1 MNQQEQPAGLIF
13 KPNFGVF
20 HDISDDSYRR
30 GYADGETAGQQAGY
44 ETGLQAGQQMGRQ
57 QGMEQGKQAEYDRF
71 WNAFQY
77 NGNRTNYDT
86 AFAGDGW
93 TLETFKP
100 KYNISYIASAYMM
113 FRNNTIKTDLTAHLE
128 HLGITLN
135 FGYCSNLQY
144 AFNGCAYTRI
154 CKIDARNIGAIAMSQ
169 TFSNSRNLETI
180 DEIVC
185 ADATRFDGTFNG
197 LENLKNIKFDGAIN
211 SNISFPKSA
220 GLTNASVQSIIEHLK
235 DLTGSAGKTLTFHAD
250 VGARLTDAQKAA
262 VTVKNWT
269 LVC

>member
-1 MNQQEQPAGLIF
+1 MNQQEQPTGLIF

-20 HDISDDSYRR
+20 HDISDDSYHR

-44 ETGLQAGQQMGRQ
+44 ETGLQMGLQ

-71 WNAFQY
+71 WDAYQH
-77 NGNRTNYDT
+77 NGTRTNYDT

-100 KYNISYIASAYMM
+100 KYNISYISSAYMM
-113 FRNNTIKTDLTAHLE
+113 FRNNTIKTDLTALLE
-128 HLGITLN
+128 RLGMTLN

-144 AFNGCAYTRI
+144 AFSGCAYTRI
-154 CKIDARNIGAIAMSQ
+154 CKIDARSVGAIAMSQ
-169 TFSNSRNLETI
+169 TFSSSRNLETI

-185 ADATRFDGTFNG
+185 TDATRFDGTFNG
-197 LENLKNIKFDGAIN
+197 LENLKNIKFDGVIN

-220 GLTNASVQSIIEHLK
+220 GLTNASVQSIIDHLK
-235 DLTGSAGKTLTFHAD
+235 DRTGATALTLTLHAD

-262 VTVKNWT
+262 ITAKNWT